1 MTKKV
6 VVHQIVGHRFLGVNE
21 QGDKVMIDGDQPSTG
36 PRPMELL
43 LMALGA
49 CTAYDVV
56 DIMRKKKQP
65 LARYRVEVEGE
76 RAETHPRR
84 YTRITVTHIAS
95 GPGVTPRG
103 PGAGRPPLPHQV
115 LLRLGHPQRRDH
127 HPGRPG
133 ALGGGGRRGLML
145 LAVDIGNTST
155 ALGLFSGEELIAHFR
170 IHTDRMR
177 MESEYRVIL
186 KNLFALEDLPPP
198 KAALLA
204 SVVPPWSGK

>member
-65 LARYRVEVEGE
+65 LARYRVEVEGKG
-76 RAETHPRR
+76 PRP
-84 YTRITVTHIAS
+84 T
-95 GPGVTPRG
+95 
-103 PGAGRPPLPHQV
+103 PGATP
-115 LLRLGHPQRRDH
+115 
-127 HPGRPG
+127 
-133 ALGGGGRRGLML
+133 
-145 LAVDIGNTST
+145 
-155 ALGLFSGEELIAHFR
+155 
-170 IHTDRMR
+170 
-177 MESEYRVIL
+177 
-186 KNLFALEDLPPP
+186 
-198 KAALLA
+198 A
-204 SVVPPWSGK
+204 SP